1 MNNIQYH
8 IGNYSNHNKI
18 NIMIP
23 NYQGFMK
30 PIMTILADGQ
40 VHTSRECIQ
49 RVGDILN
56 LTDEERVELLP
67 SKTQGVVANRFH
79 WAHIYLER
87 AGLVVSPSRGKYQ
100 ITDEGKNLISE
111 NPTDINNAFLKRY
124 PSFVE
129 FIEHGKPGSGKK
141 PVATITVSSSSTDD
155 SKTPD
160 EVMNECYT
168 QLRSQ
173 LADELLDMVIKQSPA
188 FFEALVISL
197 LESMGY
203 GSGKI
208 TGRSGDGGIDGI
220 IDADKLG
227 IDVIHIQAKRYQKG
241 NNIGRPVL
249 QSFVGALAGQNS
261 TKGVFITTS
270 DYTKDAIDYNPSGVK
285 IVKLNG
291 KQLAQLMIDY
301 NLGVSTREVYE
312 IKKIDSDF
320 FEE

>member
-1 MNNIQYH
+1 
-8 IGNYSNHNKI
+8 
-18 NIMIP
+18 MIP

-49 RVGDILN
+49 KVGDILG
-56 LTDEERVELLP
+56 LTDAERTELLP
-67 SKTQGVVANRFH
+67 SKKQGIVANRFH
-79 WAHIYLER
+79 WAHIYLQR
-87 AGLVVSPSRGKYQ
+87 AGLVQSPSRGKYL
-100 ITDEGKNLISE
+100 ITDEGKKLMAK
-111 NPTDINNAFLKRY
+111 NPADINTEYLKRY
-124 PSFVE
+124 PSFLE
-129 FIEHGKPGSGKK
+129 FVNAGKSETVKK
-141 PVATITVSSSSTDD
+141 TPAVVAVSPSQDED
-155 SKTPD
+155 EKTPD
-160 EVMNECYT
+160 EIMNECYT

-173 LADELLDMVIKQSPA
+173 LADEILDLVIAQSPA
-188 FFEALVISL
+188 FFENLVVSL
-197 LESMGY
+197 LERMGY

-208 TGRSGDGGIDGI
+208 TGRTGDEGIDGI

-270 DYTKDAIDYNPSGVK
+270 DYTRDAMDYNPSGVK

-291 KQLAQLMIDY
+291 RQLAQLMIDY